1 MKRIGEKYAGTDVE
15 IKLNFSPGS
24 LYDFVLCGAQA
35 AVCNVVV
42 DGVIEKNTVLH
53 HNMHKLS
60 KVHTCHET

>member
-53 HNMHKLS
+53 QNYA
-60 KVHTCHET
+60 